1 MTDITPET
9 FDAEILHADKPV
21 VVEFW
26 APWCGPCHTMKPL
39 LKEFDETEKARA
51 KIALI
56 NTQEHPDLA
65 NRFGIMA
72 IPTFL
77 AFRAGAVT
85 GQHVG
90 TLTRDRLAQLAGI
103 S

>member
-1 MTDITPET
+1 MTDVTPET
-9 FDAEILHADKPV
+9 FDAEVIKSDKPV

-26 APWCGPCHTMKPL
+26 ASWCGPCHTMKPL
-39 LKEFDETEKARA
+39 LKEFDEAEKARV
-51 KIALI
+51 KIALV

-65 NRFGIMA
+65 NRFSILA

-90 TLTRDRLAQLAGI
+90 TLDRAKLAQLAGI
-103 S
+103 H

>member
-1 MTDITPET
+1 MTDATPET
-9 FDAEILHADKPV
+9 FDAEVLKADKPV

-39 LKEFDETEKARA
+39 LKEFSEAEEDRVKVTR
-51 KIALI
+51 I
-56 NTQEHPDLA
+56 NTQEYPELA

-77 AFRAGAVT
+77 AFHGGSVT

-90 TLTRDRLAQLAGI
+90 TLDRAKLAQLAGI
-103 S
+103 M

>member
-1 MTDITPET
+1 VTDVTPEN
-9 FDAEILHADKPV
+9 FEVEIVKAEKPV

-26 APWCGPCHTMKPL
+26 APWCGPCHTIKPL
-39 LKEFDETEKARA
+39 LQEFSETEKERV
-51 KIALI
+51 KVVQI
-56 NTQEHPDLA
+56 NAQDHPELA

-77 AFRAGAVT
+77 AFRGGNIT

-90 TLTRDRLAQLAGI
+90 TLNRDRLAQLAGI
-103 S
+103 G

>member
-1 MTDITPET
+1 MTDVTPEN
-9 FDAEILHADKPV
+9 FEVEVAKADKPV

-26 APWCGPCHTMKPL
+26 APWCGPCHTIKPL
-39 LKEFDETEKARA
+39 LQEFSETEKERV
-51 KIALI
+51 KVIQI
-56 NTQEHPDLA
+56 NAQDHPDLA

-77 AFRAGAVT
+77 AFRDGVIM

-90 TLTRDRLAQLAGI
+90 TLDRGKLAQLAGI
-103 S
+103 G